1 MLPYLLTAISLVC
14 VCIIL
19 IMYLQVRSYLKTHG
33 DEELS
38 VAQKFLNPRIHA
50 MEISVVVAAI
60 ASVLR
65 VILF

>member
-19 IMYLQVRSYLKTHG
+19 IMYLQIRNYLKTHG
-33 DEELS
+33 DEEVS
-38 VAQKFLNPRIHA
+38 VAQKFMNPRIHA

-60 ASVLR
+60 TSILR

>member
-19 IMYLQVRSYLKTHG
+19 IMYLQIRNYLKTHG
-33 DEELS
+33 DEEVS
-38 VAQKFLNPRIHA
+38 VAQKYLNPRIHA

-60 ASVLR
+60 SSILR

>member
-19 IMYLQVRSYLKTHG
+19 IMYLQIRSYLKTHG

-38 VAQKFLNPRIHA
+38 VAQKYLNPRIHA
-50 MEISVVVAAI
+50 MEIAVVIAAI
-60 ASVLR
+60 ASLLR